1 MKAFLK
7 LATVAAAFAFAF
19 ACGSATDTSKNTN
32 IPANDQTA
40 SRQTPLPK
48 PTLDEAAMGAKV
60 FEANCTICHQASG
73 TGGKVTV
80 EGRTLKVHDLTSD
93 HVKNHDDAAI
103 IKDIMEGAEDDGM
116 PAFKDKLSEGE
127 LRAVVAYIRQLQKG
141 IVTPPVANKA
151 QPQ

>member
-1 MKAFLK
+1 MKGSIK
-7 LATVAAAFAFAF
+7 LIAVAAAFTFAF
-19 ACGSATDTSKNTN
+19 ACGSTTDTAKNN
-32 IPANDQTA
+32 NVPANGQTEA
-40 SRQTPLPK
+40 RQTPLPK
-48 PTLDEAAMGAKV
+48 PTLDEVAMGAKV
-60 FEANCTICHQASG
+60 YETNCTTCHQAAG

-80 EGRTLKVHDLTSD
+80 EGKSLKVHDLTSD

-141 IVTPPVANKA
+141 IITPPVAN
-151 QPQ
+151 